1 MPYEQFHRIRFGEQE
16 ANRPSF
22 IKVKLKQG
30 INPRSM
36 VGPIERKWYDFALN
50 RMKLPAEEIPRLA
63 VHMSQD
69 WYADVFADLQNQLR
83 VVLLIFAVICSV
95 AVLLIFCI
103 FYMIVTAKQ
112 KDIAVIKSCGASS
125 VAAASIFAGFG
136 ICAGIVGTALGV
148 IMGMV
153 ITHNINILE
162 KWVRMIF
169 GIKLWRTSS
178 YGLAT
183 IPHQVN
189 WSAVPWIAAA
199 AVIGCL
205 VGVLIPAI
213 IAARTRPVEI
223 LRYE

>member
-1 MPYEQFHRIRFGEQE
+1 
-16 ANRPSF
+16 
-22 IKVKLKQG
+22 
-30 INPRSM
+30 
-36 VGPIERKWYDFALN
+36 
-50 RMKLPAEEIPRLA
+50 
-63 VHMSQD
+63 
-69 WYADVFADLQNQLR
+69 
-83 VVLLIFAVICSV
+83 
-95 AVLLIFCI
+95 
-103 FYMIVTAKQ
+103 
-112 KDIAVIKSCGASS
+112 
-125 VAAASIFAGFG
+125 
-136 ICAGIVGTALGV
+136 VGTALGV